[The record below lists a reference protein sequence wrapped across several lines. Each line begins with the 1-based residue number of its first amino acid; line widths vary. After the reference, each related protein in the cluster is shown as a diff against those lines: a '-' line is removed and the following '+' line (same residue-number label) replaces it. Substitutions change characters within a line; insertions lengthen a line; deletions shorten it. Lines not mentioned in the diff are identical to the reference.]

1 MATTLTPLGPPPA
14 GDTESSSTG
23 PPRFPV
29 AIALVSTFLIF
40 AACASWLIYRG
51 ATIEVP
57 DAMFVVR
64 GSPAWEGAEAVVD
77 GIKLARAQRATINR
91 EGRYTIS
98 FHLTPGDYR
107 LDVRHEGRTVYATDF
122 SLTRQGRIGFAHL
135 PPTPVG
141 LTPASQPAQPR
152 LEFRSPWAQ

>member
-1 MATTLTPLGPPPA
+1 MATTLTPPGPA
-14 GDTESSSTG
+14 RTDDTGSSNSP

-29 AIALVSTFLIF
+29 AVALVSTFLIF

-51 ATIEVP
+51 ATIDVP
-57 DAMFVVR
+57 DTMFVVR

-107 LDVRHEGRTVYATDF
+107 LDVRHDGRTVYSSDF
-122 SLTRQGRIGFAHL
+122 RLTRQGRIGFAHL
-135 PPTPVG
+135 PPTPIG
-141 LTPASQPAQPR
+141 LTPASQPTQPR